1 MNLVIVESPNKCSKI
16 GSYLGSDFKVV
27 ASVGHVRDL
36 PRKGLG
42 IDIANDFAM
51 EYSFIPDA
59 KVNDRTFDGG
69 EKRIE
74 KIKAF
79 LNKADKIYLA
89 TDPDREG
96 EAISWHLKECLGLED
111 GQFERIEFNEISE
124 KAIKEAINNGRGL
137 DYQLVYAQEAR
148 RALDRLVGYL
158 VSPIASNLMGQ
169 PSSAGR
175 VQSPAVLIVV
185 LREIEIQKF
194 KVTNHFG
201 VNLSFDKEPKKWISQ
216 WVTTEFVTED
226 QPYVLDRSLAEEVA
240 KTKKVKVLNC
250 TEKTEYSNAPSP
262 FSTALLLQAASVA
275 LGFSPQQTT
284 KAAQALFEQGAIT
297 YIRTDGLNIAD
308 ESVEEI
314 FAYANEH
321 QFSLPEKPNK
331 LKEKDGAQNAHE
343 AIRPVHITD
352 KDLGKSPEQKALY
365 QLIWERTISS
375 QLAKAEY
382 KAVTLELLSEDGK
395 YKFHAKSRELIKKGW
410 MVFGKDCLNE
420 DENEPSGVVPVL
432 EVGSVVDV
440 ESGEVIAKQTKP
452 PKRYTEASL
461 IKKLESCGIGR
472 PSTYSSIMANIL
484 NKGFLEVEKKVLKPT
499 KLGNDL
505 ICSLLKA
512 KFSFLDLHY
521 SKEMELQL
529 DKIASGETSYNSV
542 VSALYTQLAQELSTA
557 SKLTAINAIPCPKC
571 KSQLKKFKNT
581 KTNQFFWICSNEDCK
596 HSMDDD
602 KGKPVEKVIHSCPK
616 CKTGRLNKFQNS
628 QTKEFFWI
636 CNDQE
641 CKHSMDDKKG
651 QPVEKIKYPCPKCST
666 PLFRSKKEGKD
677 PIWFCPNRETD
688 CKVFLPEVNK
698 KPLLE
703 VYSCPQCASD
713 LRRINGANGYF
724 WGCTNY
730 KNGCSATYP
739 DQKGKPKFEVKK

>member
-16 GSYLGSDFKVV
+16 GSFLGSDFKVV

-42 IDIANDFAM
+42 IDIANDFEM

-74 KIKAF
+74 KIKAI
-79 LNKADKIYLA
+79 LSKADKIYLA

-124 KAIKEAINNGRGL
+124 KAIKEAVNNGRGL

-158 VSPIASNLMGQ
+158 VSPIISNIMGQ

-175 VQSPAVLIVV
+175 VQSPAVLIIV

-201 VNLSFDKEPKKWISQ
+201 VNLNFDKDPKKWISQ
-216 WVTTEFVTED
+216 WVTTDFVTED
-226 QPYVLDRSLAEEVA
+226 QPYILDRALAEEVA

-250 TEKTEYSNAPSP
+250 TEKSEYSNAPSP

-275 LGFSPQQTT
+275 LGLSPQQTT

-314 FAYANEH
+314 FTYANEH

-331 LKEKDGAQNAHE
+331 FKEKDGAQNAHE
-343 AIRPVHITD
+343 AIRPVHIAD
-352 KDLGKSPEQKALY
+352 KDLGKTPEQKALY
-365 QLIWERTISS
+365 QLIWERTLSS

-395 YKFHAKSRELIKKGW
+395 YIFHAKSRELIKKGW
-410 MVFGKDCLNE
+410 MIFGKDCLNE
-420 DENEPSGVVPVL
+420 DENEPSGMVPVL
-432 EVGSVVDV
+432 DVGSVIDV

-472 PSTYSSIMANIL
+472 PSTYSSIMSNIL

-505 ICSLLKA
+505 ISSLLKA
-512 KFSFLDLHY
+512 KFSFLDLKY

-529 DKIASGETSYNSV
+529 DKIASGEASYNSV
-542 VSALYTQLAQELSTA
+542 VSALYTQLAQELKTA
-557 SKLTAINAIPCPKC
+557 SQLKALNAIPCPKC
-571 KSQLKKFKNT
+571 KSQLK
-581 KTNQFFWICSNEDCK
+581 
-596 HSMDDD
+596 
-602 KGKPVEKVIHSCPK
+602 
-616 CKTGRLNKFQNS
+616 KFQNS

-641 CKHSMDDKKG
+641 CKHSMNDNKG
-651 QPVEKIKYPCPKCST
+651 QPIEKIKYPCPKCST

-688 CKVFLPEVNK
+688 CKVFLPELNK
-698 KPLLE
+698 KPLLA
-703 VYSCPQCASD
+703 VYSCPQCDSD
-713 LRRINGANGYF
+713 LRRISGANGYF

>member
-16 GSYLGSDFKVV
+16 GSFLGSDFKVV

-42 IDIANDFAM
+42 IDIANDFEM

-74 KIKAF
+74 KIKAI
-79 LNKADKIYLA
+79 LSKADKIYLA

-111 GQFERIEFNEISE
+111 DQFERIEFNEISE
-124 KAIKEAINNGRGL
+124 KAIKEAVNNGRGL

-158 VSPIASNLMGQ
+158 VSPIISNIMGQ

-201 VNLSFDKEPKKWISQ
+201 VNLNFDKDPKKWISQ
-216 WVTTEFVTED
+216 WVTTDFVTED
-226 QPYVLDRSLAEEVA
+226 QPYILDRALAEEVA

-250 TEKTEYSNAPSP
+250 TEKSEYSNAPSP

-275 LGFSPQQTT
+275 LGLSPQQTT

-314 FAYANEH
+314 FTYANEH

-331 LKEKDGAQNAHE
+331 FKEKDGAQNAHE
-343 AIRPVHITD
+343 AIRPVHIAD
-352 KDLGKSPEQKALY
+352 KDLGKTPEQKALY
-365 QLIWERTISS
+365 QLIWERTLSS
-375 QLAKAEY
+375 QLDKAEY

-395 YKFHAKSRELIKKGW
+395 YNFHAKSRELIKKGW
-410 MVFGKDCLNE
+410 MIFGKDCLNE
-420 DENEPSGVVPVL
+420 DENEPSGMVPAL
-432 EVGSVVDV
+432 EVGSVIDV

-472 PSTYSSIMANIL
+472 PSTYSSIMSNIL

-505 ICSLLKA
+505 ISSLLKA
-512 KFSFLDLHY
+512 KFSFLDLKY

-529 DKIASGETSYNSV
+529 DKIASGEASYNSV
-542 VSALYTQLAQELSTA
+542 VSALYTQLAQELKTA
-557 SKLTAINAIPCPKC
+557 SQLKALNAIPCPKC

-581 KTNQFFWICSNEDCK
+581 KTNNFFWICSNQECK
-596 HSMDDD
+596 HSMDDH
-602 KGKPVEKVIHSCPK
+602 KGQPVEKVIHSCPQ

-641 CKHSMDDKKG
+641 CKHSMNDNKG
-651 QPVEKIKYPCPKCST
+651 QPIEKIKYPCPKCST

-688 CKVFLPEVNK
+688 CKVFLLELNK
-698 KPLLE
+698 KPLLA
-703 VYSCPQCASD
+703 VYSCPQCDSD
-713 LRRINGANGYF
+713 LRRISGANGYF

>member
-1 MNLVIVESPNKCSKI
+1 MPKLMTE
-16 GSYLGSDFKVV
+16 
-27 ASVGHVRDL
+27 
-36 PRKGLG
+36 
-42 IDIANDFAM
+42 
-51 EYSFIPDA
+51 
-59 KVNDRTFDGG
+59 TFDGG

-321 QFSLPEKPNK
+321 QFSF
-331 LKEKDGAQNAHE
+331 
-343 AIRPVHITD
+343 T
-352 KDLGKSPEQKALY
+352 
-365 QLIWERTISS
+365 
-375 QLAKAEY
+375 
-382 KAVTLELLSEDGK
+382 
-395 YKFHAKSRELIKKGW
+395 
-410 MVFGKDCLNE
+410 
-420 DENEPSGVVPVL
+420 
-432 EVGSVVDV
+432 
-440 ESGEVIAKQTKP
+440 
-452 PKRYTEASL
+452 
-461 IKKLESCGIGR
+461 
-472 PSTYSSIMANIL
+472 
-484 NKGFLEVEKKVLKPT
+484 
-499 KLGNDL
+499 
-505 ICSLLKA
+505 
-512 KFSFLDLHY
+512 
-521 SKEMELQL
+521 
-529 DKIASGETSYNSV
+529 
-542 VSALYTQLAQELSTA
+542 
-557 SKLTAINAIPCPKC
+557 
-571 KSQLKKFKNT
+571 
-581 KTNQFFWICSNEDCK
+581 
-596 HSMDDD
+596 
-602 KGKPVEKVIHSCPK
+602 
-616 CKTGRLNKFQNS
+616 
-628 QTKEFFWI
+628 
-636 CNDQE
+636 
-641 CKHSMDDKKG
+641 
-651 QPVEKIKYPCPKCST
+651 
-666 PLFRSKKEGKD
+666 
-677 PIWFCPNRETD
+677 
-688 CKVFLPEVNK
+688 
-698 KPLLE
+698 
-703 VYSCPQCASD
+703 
-713 LRRINGANGYF
+713 
-724 WGCTNY
+724 
-730 KNGCSATYP
+730 
-739 DQKGKPKFEVKK
+739 